1 MYQSKTMEITFWQK
15 AAGILVGLA
24 IAGVM
29 ASYPSFASA
38 VDQLPI
44 PIASAHSAEDHE
56 KLAAYFDSQADG
68 ARERLKQHE
77 ELRESY
83 KASLGSLGSFP
94 IATVRDLRLPIVR
107 HCELLV
113 ENARRDV
120 ESYEAIAQ
128 QHRAHASMLKE

>member
-1 MYQSKTMEITFWQK
+1 LWQK
-15 AAGILVGLA
+15 VAGILVGLA
-24 IAGVM
+24 IAGAM

-38 VDQLPI
+38 VDQPPI
-44 PIASAHSAEDHE
+44 PIASAHSAADHE
-56 KLAAYFDSQADG
+56 KLAAYFDTQADE

-77 ELRESY
+77 QLRDSY
-83 KASLGSLGSFP
+83 KDTQRSLSTLP
-94 IATVRDLRLPIVR
+94 ITTVRELRLPIVR

-128 QHRAHASMLKE
+128 QHRAHATMLRK